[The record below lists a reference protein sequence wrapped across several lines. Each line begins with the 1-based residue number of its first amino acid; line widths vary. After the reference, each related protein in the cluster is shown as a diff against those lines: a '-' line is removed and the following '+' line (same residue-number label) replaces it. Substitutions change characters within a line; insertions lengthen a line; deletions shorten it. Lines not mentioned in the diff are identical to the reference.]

1 MRIIPGAC
9 LLLASGLLAIPASG
23 AAQSWPERPV
33 RLIIPLGA
41 GSATDIVGRLY
52 ADKLTKRWGQPVVV
66 DNRPGGDL
74 TIGVAGLIEA
84 RDNHTLLLSVAAPIT
99 VNPLTH
105 EKLAYDPSDLLPI
118 SQASEVSVGIAVTR
132 SLQVDTLDQL
142 VALARLQPGKL
153 SWAAT
158 PGGTYLTFAGFQGHV
173 GLSALNVPYRDIVQ
187 AQNDL
192 AEARIDIMM
201 CAISIV
207 LPSVLTGK
215 VKLLAVTNRQ
225 RAAIAPEVP
234 TVDEAGYPVLALD
247 GLVGFFGRR
256 GMTDELRERI
266 STDIQAVAADPSL
279 ANRLAG
285 TGQVLR
291 GSTPAEFA
299 GMIEKQRIRFAEIAR
314 AIGMKPGQ

>member
-1 MRIIPGAC
+1 MRILPSARF
-9 LLLASGLLAIPASG
+9 LLAFALIAVPASG
-23 AAQSWPERPV
+23 GAQNWPERPV

-52 ADKLTKRWGQPVVV
+52 ADRLSKRWRQPVVV
-66 DNRPGGDL
+66 ENRPGGDL
-74 TIGVAGLIEA
+74 MIGVAGFTEA

-105 EKLAYDPSDLLPI
+105 EKLPYDPSDLLPI
-118 SQASEVSVGIAVTR
+118 SQASEVFVGIAVPR
-132 SLQVDTLDQL
+132 SLQADTLDQL
-142 VALARLQPGKL
+142 VSLARLQPGKL

-158 PGGTYLTFAGFQGHV
+158 PGGTYLTFSGFQNQA

-192 AEARIDIMM
+192 SEARIDIMM

-207 LPSVLTGK
+207 LPSVQTGK
-215 VKLLAVTNRQ
+215 VKLLAVSNRQ
-225 RAAIAPEVP
+225 RAAIAPETP
-234 TVDEAGYPVLALD
+234 TVDEAGYPALALD

-256 GMTDELRERI
+256 GMTNELRERI
-266 STDIQAVAADPSL
+266 SADIQAVAADSSL

-285 TGQVLR
+285 TGQALR
-291 GSTPAEFA
+291 ASTPVEFA
-299 GMIEKQRIRFAEIAR
+299 AMIEKQRIGFAEIAR
-314 AIGMKPGQ
+314 AIGVKPQ